1 LNPDPNGT
9 VDPDTENQD
18 GPSKNRKKIKV
29 YQVLNSWMFSLKEV
43 NEM

>member
-18 GPSKNRKKIKV
+18 GPSKNGKIKV
-29 YQVLNSWMFSLKEV
+29 YQVLEQLDV
-43 NEM
+43 LA